1 MRKYGPRYSVYT
13 CMGFCDATTAL
24 LKGSMGFRIEPKI
37 MMLQRKCSEK
47 TECYLCLGCLQKQ
60 GWHGNKSSV
69 TAERLGLADE
79 ITTIEVAADLLIS
92 TLATLVS

>member
-1 MRKYGPRYSVYT
+1 
-13 CMGFCDATTAL
+13 
-24 LKGSMGFRIEPKI
+24 
-37 MMLQRKCSEK
+37 MLV
-47 TECYLCLGCLQKQ
+47 CLECLQQQ
-60 GWHGNKSSV
+60 GWHGNKSIV